1 MAASIFTI
9 IFGAIC
15 IVGLFMEDKL
25 IAFEDK
31 FAEKIRNYKKNSE
44 N

>member
-1 MAASIFTI
+1 MLASIFTV
-9 IFGAIC
+9 IFGAVC

-31 FAEKIRNYKKNSE
+31 IAEKIRNHKS
-44 N
+44 

>member
-1 MAASIFTI
+1 MAGLIITI
-9 IFGAIC
+9 VLATVC
-15 IVGLFMEDKL
+15 IIGLFMEDKL

-31 FAEKIRNYKKNSE
+31 IAEKIRNHKKKSE

>member
-1 MAASIFTI
+1 MLATIFTI
-9 IFGAIC
+9 VFGAIC

-31 FAEKIRNYKKNSE
+31 IAEKIRNHKKNSE

>member
-9 IFGAIC
+9 VFGAVC
-15 IVGLFMEDKL
+15 IVGLFMEDRL
-25 IAFEDK
+25 IAFEDWI
-31 FAEKIRNYKKNSE
+31 AEKIRNHKNSE